1 MPGRTVVRKEKELV
15 VSKIKEIAD
24 KSGSI
29 ILTDYKGMSVKQ
41 MTILRRSLKASGASY
56 KVVKNTMS
64 NLALPKN
71 KELLEKLTGS
81 VAILFAAA
89 DPVEP
94 AKELVGFIKENEKP
108 EIIGG
113 ILNDEFLSKDAI
125 VKLSKLPGRQELIV
139 RLLQS
144 MNSPKQGIVNVL
156 AGTLKKLLYSLNAIK
171 DKKGQEAKGGE

>member
-1 MPGRTVVRKEKELV
+1 MPGRVTVRKEKEQV
-15 VSKIKEIAD
+15 VEKIKAVAD

-29 ILTDYKGMSVKQ
+29 ILTNYKGMTVKQ
-41 MTILRRSLKASGASY
+41 MTELRRSLRASGASY
-56 KVVKNTMS
+56 KVLKNTMS

-81 VAILFAAA
+81 IAILFAAN

-94 AKELVGFIKENEKP
+94 AKGLVGFIKENEKP

-113 ILNDEFLSKDAI
+113 ILNDEFLSKDA
-125 VKLSKLPGRQELIV
+125 VLKLSKLPGKQELIV

-144 MNSPKQGIVNVL
+144 MSSPPQGIVNVL

-171 DKKGQEAKGGE
+171 DKKGGE